1 MSLIVRQKFI
11 MLKKSLC
18 ALVNRSFVFSDNKP
32 KGEIFIVKV
41 RNFWNIENCSG
52 PLLLFRLIIWIDYS
66 TIISSNF
73 DTLRCCIETHLFH
86 SIDICKLH
94 DFHIQSYFLTINLC
108 KLCWKFDFSDGNSEL
123 FLFHPNIVVSNLRRG
138 NLVSF
143 PYLLSKG

>member
-1 MSLIVRQKFI
+1 

-18 ALVNRSFVFSDNKP
+18 ALVYRSFVFSNNKP

-41 RNFWNIENCSG
+41 RNFWNIENCST
-52 PLLLFRLIIWIDYS
+52 PLLLFWLIIRIDYS

-94 DFHIQSYFLTINLC
+94 DFHIQSYLFTINLR
-108 KLCWKFDFSDGNSEL
+108 KLCWKFDFGDGNPEL
-123 FLFHPNIVVSNLRRG
+123 LLFHPNIVISDLRRWY
-138 NLVSF
+138 LVTF
-143 PYLLSKG
+143 LYLLSEC